1 MAECPATPGAVV
13 DGGADLHS
21 LEPPWCVGAAAGT
34 GATARW
40 DQAGDGVPRRHHDP
54 RPPKGRWCGQKGGS
68 SAQRDE
74 REAPGRSRG
83 GFSTK
88 ASVIADGSGR
98 AIGFALAPG
107 QAHELPMAPVL
118 LSFLTAV
125 ALWIVADRGYSSN
138 AFRMLIWSLGS
149 RPAIPAKR
157 NEAPVACPPWIYHN
171 RNLVER
177 CWSRLKEWRAVATR
191 YEKTERSFMGVL
203 CMAATMDW
211 LKA

>member
-1 MAECPATPGAVV
+1 M
-13 DGGADLHS
+13 
-21 LEPPWCVGAAAGT
+21 
-34 GATARW
+34 
-40 DQAGDGVPRRHHDP
+40 
-54 RPPKGRWCGQKGGS
+54 
-68 SAQRDE
+68 
-74 REAPGRSRG
+74 APG
-83 GFSTK
+83 
-88 ASVIADGSGR
+88 
-98 AIGFALAPG
+98 
-107 QAHELPMAPVL
+107 L

-125 ALWIVADRGYSSN
+125 ALWIVADRGYSSH
-138 AFRMLIWSLGS
+138 AFRMLIWNLGS

-157 NEAPVACPPWIYHN
+157 NEAPVACPPWIYNN